1 MIKSLRL
8 TALLL
13 LALQLAGCGK
23 SGPPPILIGVSGN
36 SSDALFSVAEQHQ
49 FFAHENQPVQTRRY
63 ASASEAGQALAKG
76 EVDAISSDIVETIKL
91 YEQSAW
97 QPKIVWALAYSNGRH
112 VLLARPGIDNSAA
125 LAGKR
130 LAYRQGTLDTLAV
143 YLALQKAKLPLT
155 QIQHVAAP
163 AGATAESLSQGSADA
178 LLLPALEAEAL
189 QARLAWPKLYDSSQS
204 PEILLDVIV
213 GEEKHLQQRGLD
225 FDKMLRALGR
235 AAKIAAPQTGQVWLG
250 RAQQNIYFAAGG
262 RMADALYHAD
272 AALRSVGIAHKPAC
286 GRLCIDNRVMDLPS
300 E

>member
-1 MIKSLRL
+1 MSKPLRL
-8 TALLL
+8 AALLL

-23 SGPPPILIGVSGN
+23 SGPPPLLIGITGN

-63 ASASEAGQALAKG
+63 ASASEAGKALAKG
-76 EVDAISSDIVETIKL
+76 EVDAISSDIVETVKL
-91 YEQSAW
+91 YEQVEW
-97 QPKIVWALAYSNGRH
+97 QPKIIWALAYSNGRH
-112 VLLARPGIDNSAA
+112 VLLGRPGIDSSAA

-155 QIQHVAAP
+155 QIQHIDIP
-163 AGATAESLSQGSADA
+163 AGATGESLSQGSADA
-178 LLLPALEAEAL
+178 LLLPVLEAEAL
-189 QARLAWPKLYDSSQS
+189 QARHAWTKLFDSSQS

-213 GEEKHLQQRGLD
+213 AEERHAQQRGPD
-225 FDKMLRALGR
+225 FDKMMRALGR
-235 AAKIAAPQTGQVWLG
+235 AAKIAAPQTGQVWLD
-250 RAQQNIYFAAGG
+250 RPQQNIYFAAGG
-262 RMADALYHAD
+262 RLADALYHAD
-272 AALRSVGIAHKPAC
+272 AALRGVGIAHKPAC